1 MIHRM
6 STILNLQASKFF
18 EGMFCFFV
26 AIGDVGDDTV
36 GVSCVAA
43 AAAAAA
49 GDVVVVA
56 PDIVVF
62 LNYF

>member
-1 MIHRM
+1 
-6 STILNLQASKFF
+6 
-18 EGMFCFFV
+18 MFCFFV

-43 AAAAAA
+43 A

>member
-1 MIHRM
+1 
-6 STILNLQASKFF
+6 
-18 EGMFCFFV
+18 MFCFFV

-43 AAAAAA
+43 AAA

>member
-1 MIHRM
+1 
-6 STILNLQASKFF
+6 
-18 EGMFCFFV
+18 MFCFFV

-43 AAAAAA
+43 AA

-62 LNYF
+62 LKYF

>member
-1 MIHRM
+1 
-6 STILNLQASKFF
+6 
-18 EGMFCFFV
+18 MFCCFV

-43 AAAAAA
+43 AAAAA

>member
-1 MIHRM
+1 MCQKW
-6 STILNLQASKFF
+6 SLQNRP
-18 EGMFCFFV
+18 FV
-26 AIGDVGDDTV
+26 DAV
-36 GVSCVAA
+36 GVSCVA

>member
-1 MIHRM
+1 
-6 STILNLQASKFF
+6 
-18 EGMFCFFV
+18 MFCCFV

-49 GDVVVVA
+49 AGDVVVVA

>member
-1 MIHRM
+1 
-6 STILNLQASKFF
+6 
-18 EGMFCFFV
+18 MFCFFV

>member
-1 MIHRM
+1 
-6 STILNLQASKFF
+6 
-18 EGMFCFFV
+18 MFCFFV

-43 AAAAAA
+43 AAAA

>member
-1 MIHRM
+1 M
-6 STILNLQASKFF
+6 FF
-18 EGMFCFFV
+18 FFV

-43 AAAAAA
+43 AAAAA